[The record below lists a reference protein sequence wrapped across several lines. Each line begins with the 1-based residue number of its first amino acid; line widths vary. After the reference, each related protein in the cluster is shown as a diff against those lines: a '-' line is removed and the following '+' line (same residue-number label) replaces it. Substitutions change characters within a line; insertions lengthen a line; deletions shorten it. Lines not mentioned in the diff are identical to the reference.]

1 MEKRTSNLILVNSRD
16 EVLLQ
21 LRDDIPTIPYPNT
34 WCLPGG
40 HIEGEES
47 PEECLVREMEE
58 EMGIRVENL
67 TKFMEIVYPDETEY
81 FFVAQMEFDVGD
93 IDLKEGQALGW
104 FSRETVCQLPMA
116 HNDGMVVETFFRRRG
131 ARVSPRPSNS
141 RPSN

>member
-47 PEECLVREMEE
+47 PTECLVREMQE
-58 EMGIRVENL
+58 EMGIRLENL
-67 TKFMEIVYPDETEY
+67 TKFMEMEYPDETEY
-81 FFVAQMEFDVGD
+81 FFLAQMDFDVGD
-93 IDLKEGQALGW
+93 IELREGQAIDW
-104 FSRETVCQLPMA
+104 FSRDTVRQLPTA
-116 HNDGMVVETFFRRRG
+116 HNDGVVVEAFFSQIG
-131 ARVSPRPSNS
+131 AGENS
-141 RPSN
+141 RLST

>member
-21 LRDDIPTIPYPNT
+21 LRDDIQTIPYPNT

-40 HIEGEES
+40 HMEGEES

-67 TKFMEIVYPDETEY
+67 IKFMEIAYRDEAEH
-81 FFVAQMEFDVGD
+81 FFVAQMDMNVSD
-93 IDLKEGQALGW
+93 IDLKEGQAINW
-104 FSRETVCQLPMA
+104 FSRDMVRKLPMA
-116 HNDGMVVETFFRRRG
+116 HNDGVVVEAFF
-131 ARVSPRPSNS
+131 SQI
-141 RPSN
+141 